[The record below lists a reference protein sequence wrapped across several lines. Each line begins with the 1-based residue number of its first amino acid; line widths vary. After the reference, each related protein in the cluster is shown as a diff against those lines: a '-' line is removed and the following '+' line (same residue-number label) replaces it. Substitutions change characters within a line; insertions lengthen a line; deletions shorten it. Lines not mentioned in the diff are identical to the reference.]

1 MDDREKILN
10 ALRVIKDT
18 CVDNSC
24 DSCSLRVKNAK
35 NEDDQ
40 CQLTHEKPYRW
51 EIVEETG
58 IWRAFN
64 D

>member
-18 CVDNSC
+18 CKGHSC
-24 DSCSLRVKNAK
+24 DGCPLRN
-35 NEDDQ
+35 NEYG
-40 CQLTHEKPYRW
+40 CYITTRIPNHW
-51 EIVEETG
+51 EIRDEPEK
-58 IWRAFN
+58 WRAFN